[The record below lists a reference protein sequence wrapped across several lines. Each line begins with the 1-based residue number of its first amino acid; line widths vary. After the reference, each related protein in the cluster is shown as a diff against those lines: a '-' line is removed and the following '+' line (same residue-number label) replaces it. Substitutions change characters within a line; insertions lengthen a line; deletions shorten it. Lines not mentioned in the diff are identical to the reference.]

1 MVHPS
6 FSAVKRVIQKNV
18 IPIKLRRVLMRHA
31 LLGIAMVTGFLFMA
45 SSAFANPAL
54 MKKHEGYP
62 DETGKATTST
72 GEAAAAKAAA
82 DAPKVLKDQLRS
94 ATEPDHL
101 KRGGDSRLPQVTDP
115 GYVGKG
121 VTESH
126 IKDATKVN
134 AAPK

>member
-1 MVHPS
+1 
-6 FSAVKRVIQKNV
+6 
-18 IPIKLRRVLMRHA
+18 MRHA
-31 LLGIAMVTGFLFMA
+31 LLGLTLVTGFLFMA

-62 DETGKATTST
+62 DESGKATTAT
-72 GEAAAAKAAA
+72 GEKAAAKAAE

-94 ATEPDHL
+94 AHEPDHL
-101 KRGGDSRLPQVTDP
+101 KRGGDSRLPKVTDP

-134 AAPK
+134 ASPK